1 MPGSVTGI
9 RRLVNVLENGLL
21 GSRIDFAPATAINQA
36 VFKKQESFYM
46 TRAFIFPGQGS
57 QFPGMG
63 KDLAD
68 AFPDA
73 KLVFEEVDDALNQK
87 LSKIIFEGPDS
98 DLNLTENTQP
108 ALMAVSMAVM
118 RVLSLQGG
126 IDLSRVATYVA
137 GHSLGEYAALT
148 AAGSLELPVT
158 AKLLKLRGQSMQ
170 RAVPVGVGAMAAILG
185 LDFDDVKKIAADASA
200 SEICEA
206 ANDNSAGQVV
216 ISGHKGAV
224 EAAMALATERGAK
237 RALLL
242 PVSAPFH
249 CRLMGPAAETM
260 ADALGSTDIRPPVIP
275 VVANVTAQAET
286 NPARIREL
294 LVDQVTGVV
303 RWRESVQW
311 MKQQGVTEMVEIG
324 AGKVLA
330 GLVKRIE
337 PDVAASSVA
346 TPQQIEE
353 LIGKLK

>member
-1 MPGSVTGI
+1 
-9 RRLVNVLENGLL
+9 
-21 GSRIDFAPATAINQA
+21 
-36 VFKKQESFYM
+36 M

-57 QFPGMG
+57 QSPGMG
-63 KDLAD
+63 KDLAE
-68 AFPDA
+68 AFTDA
-73 KLVFEEVDDALNQK
+73 KHVFQEVDDALSQN
-87 LSKIIFEGPDS
+87 LSKMIFEGPDTE
-98 DLNLTENTQP
+98 LNLTENTQP

-118 RVLSLQGG
+118 RVLTLQGG
-126 IDLSRVATYVA
+126 MDLSKVASYVA

-148 AAGSLELPVT
+148 AAGSLEIPVT
-158 AKLLKLRGQSMQ
+158 AKLLKLRGQAMQ

-185 LDFDDVKKIAADASA
+185 LDFDDVKAIAAEASSA
-200 SEICEA
+200 EICEA
-206 ANDNSAGQVV
+206 ANDNSSGQVV

-224 EAAMALATERGAK
+224 EAAMALATARGAK

-249 CRLMGPAAETM
+249 CRLMGPAAEAM
-260 ADALGSTDIRPPVIP
+260 ADALGATDIRPPVIP

-286 NPARIREL
+286 DPARIRAL

-337 PDVAASSVA
+337 PDVTASSIN
-346 TPQQIEE
+346 TPAQIEE
-353 LIGKLK
+353 FLAKLQG

>member
-1 MPGSVTGI
+1 
-9 RRLVNVLENGLL
+9 
-21 GSRIDFAPATAINQA
+21 
-36 VFKKQESFYM
+36 M

-68 AFPDA
+68 SFPEA
-73 KLVFEEVDDALNQK
+73 KHVFQEVDDALGQN
-87 LSKIIFEGPDS
+87 LSKIMFEGPDS

-118 RVLSLQGG
+118 RVLTGQGKL
-126 IDLSRVATYVA
+126 DLEKTISYVA

-148 AAGSLELPVT
+148 AAGSLDLSVT

-170 RAVPVGVGAMAAILG
+170 KAVPVGVGAMAAILG
-185 LDFDDVKKIAADASA
+185 LDFDDVKAIAAEASD

-224 EAAMALATERGAK
+224 EAAMALATTRGAK

-249 CRLMGPAAETM
+249 CRLMGPAAEAM
-260 ADALGSTDIRPPVIP
+260 AEALSQTTINTPVVP
-275 VVANVTAQAET
+275 VVANVTAQAVTDPDE
-286 NPARIREL
+286 IRKL
-294 LVDQVTGVV
+294 LVEQVTGVV

-311 MKQQGVTEMVEIG
+311 MKAQGVDSMVEIG
-324 AGKVLA
+324 AGKVLS

-337 PDVAASSVA
+337 SDVAASSVG
-346 TPQQIEE
+346 TPQQIED
-353 LIGKLK
+353 LLAQLA

>member
-1 MPGSVTGI
+1 
-9 RRLVNVLENGLL
+9 
-21 GSRIDFAPATAINQA
+21 
-36 VFKKQESFYM
+36 M

-73 KLVFEEVDDALNQK
+73 RHTFEEVDDALGQK
-87 LSKIIFEGPDS
+87 LSKIIFEGPEG

-118 RVLSLQGG
+118 NVLTRQGG
-126 IDLSRVATYVA
+126 IDLGKTAAFVA
-137 GHSLGEYAALT
+137 GHSLGEYSALT
-148 AAGSLELPVT
+148 AAGALELSTT
-158 AKLLKLRGQSMQ
+158 AKLVKLRGQSMQ
-170 RAVPVGVGAMAAILG
+170 KAVPVGVGAMAAILG
-185 LDFDDVKKIAADASA
+185 LDFDDVKAIAAEASNQ
-200 SEICEA
+200 EICEA

-224 EAAMALATERGAK
+224 EAAMALATARGAK

-249 CRLMGPAAETM
+249 CRLMAPAAEAM
-260 ADALGSTDIRPPVIP
+260 ATALGNTTIHAPVVP
-275 VVANVTAQAET
+275 VVANVTAEGVT
-286 NPARIREL
+286 DPGEIRTL
-294 LVDQVTGVV
+294 LVDQVTGSV

-311 MKQQGVTEMVEIG
+311 MKQQGVDEMIEIG

-337 PDVAASSVA
+337 SDVATSSVG

-353 LIGKLK
+353 LIEKLK